1 MNYEQS
7 SDNFTELLYDFLDG
21 ALAPENETRLFAALT
36 QDADLRAEL
45 KEQLHIN
52 ATIQTDEYAFTPPAA
67 SGEAIFAR
75 LGFATE
81 AGDTVAAPILA
92 SPAGTG
98 TAALT
103 SPALAGASLA
113 ARAGIAF
120 RRGSSLVLVA
130 LLSSLLTAWLL
141 RSSGNGYGYG
151 GDINN
156 GDLFS
161 RFGNNAGNGY
171 GGNGSSGAPPFHGSF
186 AESGAGTSPQPFV
199 IADTVFQTVIKR
211 VIIRQEKAPS
221 DATMAT
227 AYQTLASLPEAL
239 QAAPQAEQTL
249 STNPQTSL
257 GATLPKVMWTQ
268 DSTQTPAPAQTLGVQ
283 PATPTPLTGITIGA
297 RGMVSRSIIWAS
309 VPAKETFPS
318 NAALYALYSLSAHHS
333 VGVEF
338 GQESFFQRYYFTNPQ
353 GVEYRVEQH
362 PTFVWGGLAY
372 RYTMLPESTFSPFA
386 HVVAGATQIGGLGRG
401 MVGVSYSPDTRTQF
415 HLGAEAASL
424 FYQSDGAWFMS
435 PKLGVSYGVS
445 IKF

>member
-75 LGFATE
+75 LGFAAE

-92 SPAGTG
+92 TPTVASPAIATV
-98 TAALT
+98 
-103 SPALAGASLA
+103 SLA

-141 RSSGNGYGYG
+141 RSSGNGYG
-151 GDINN
+151 GDITN
-156 GDLFS
+156 GGFLS
-161 RFGNNAGNGY
+161 RFGNNGGNGY

-211 VIIRQEKAPS
+211 VIIRQEQAPS

-227 AYQTLASLPEAL
+227 AYPALYSTLSSLPETA
-239 QAAPQAEQTL
+239 QAELTL

-257 GATLPKVMWTQ
+257 GATLPKVMLVQ
-268 DSTQTPAPAQTLGVQ
+268 DSTQKSAPTQTPVVQ
-283 PATPTPLTGITIGA
+283 PATPAPLTGITIGA
-297 RGMVSRSIIWAS
+297 RGMVSRSVIWAS

-318 NAALYALYSLSAHHS
+318 NAALYALYNLSAHHS
-333 VGVEF
+333 IGVEF

-353 GVEYRVEQH
+353 GVEFRVEQN

-372 RYTMLPESTFSPFA
+372 RYTMFPESTFSPFA

-401 MVGVSYSPDTRTQF
+401 MVGVSYAPDARTQF
-415 HLGAEAASL
+415 HLGAEAANL

>member
-36 QDADLRAEL
+36 QDADLRTEL

-75 LGFATE
+75 LGFAAE

-92 SPAGTG
+92 SPTIV
-98 TAALT
+98 
-103 SPALAGASLA
+103 SPAITTVSLA

-141 RSSGNGYGYG
+141 HSSGNGYG

-161 RFGNNAGNGY
+161 RFGNNGGNGY

-186 AESGAGTSPQPFV
+186 AESGAGTSPQPFI

-211 VIIRQEKAPS
+211 VIIRQEQAPS
-221 DATMAT
+221 DATLSA
-227 AYQTLASLPEAL
+227 AYPPLYPTLAALPETTQA
-239 QAAPQAEQTL
+239 QAATQAERTL

-257 GATLPKVMWTQ
+257 GATFPKVMWAQ
-268 DSTQTPAPAQTLGVQ
+268 DSTQKSAPTTTPAVQ
-283 PATPTPLTGITIGA
+283 PATPTPLTGITIGT

-333 VGVEF
+333 IGVEF

-353 GVEYRVEQH
+353 GIEFRVEQN

-401 MVGVSYSPDTRTQF
+401 MVGVSYAPDARTQF

-424 FYQSDGAWFMS
+424 FYQSDGAWFIS

>member
-36 QDADLRAEL
+36 QDADLRAEF

-67 SGEAIFAR
+67 SSEAIFAR
-75 LGFATE
+75 LGFAAE
-81 AGDTVAAPILA
+81 AGDTVAAPILISPTVA
-92 SPAGTG
+92 SPAIATV
-98 TAALT
+98 
-103 SPALAGASLA
+103 SLA
-113 ARAGIAF
+113 TRAGIAF

-141 RSSGNGYGYG
+141 RSSGNGYG

-161 RFGNNAGNGY
+161 RFGNNGGNGY

-186 AESGAGTSPQPFV
+186 AESGTGTSPQPFV

-211 VIIRQEKAPS
+211 VIIRQEQAPS
-221 DATMAT
+221 DATMAA
-227 AYQTLASLPEAL
+227 AYPTLYPTLTSLPEAP

-249 STNPQTSL
+249 SAHPQTSL
-257 GATLPKVMWTQ
+257 GAALPKVMWAQ
-268 DSTQTPAPAQTLGVQ
+268 DSTQTPTPAQT
-283 PATPTPLTGITIGA
+283 PAPTQTPAPLTGITIGA

-333 VGVEF
+333 IGVEF

-353 GVEYRVEQH
+353 GVEFRVEQH

-424 FYQSDGAWFMS
+424 FYQSNGAWFMS

>member
-45 KEQLHIN
+45 KEQMHIN
-52 ATIQTDEYAFTPPAA
+52 ATIQTDEHAFTPPAA
-67 SGEAIFAR
+67 SSEAIFAR
-75 LGFATE
+75 LGFAAE

-92 SPAGTG
+92 SPVV
-98 TAALT
+98 T
-103 SPALAGASLA
+103 SSAIATVSLA

-141 RSSGNGYGYG
+141 RSSGNGYG

-161 RFGNNAGNGY
+161 RFGNGGGNGY
-171 GGNGSSGAPPFHGSF
+171 GSNGYSGNGGSSGAPPFHGSF
-186 AESGAGTSPQPFV
+186 AESGAGRSPQPFV

-211 VIIRQEKAPS
+211 VIIRQEQAPS
-221 DATMAT
+221 DATMA
-227 AYQTLASLPEAL
+227 ASYQALASLPEAL
-239 QAAPQAEQTL
+239 QAAPQAERTL

-257 GATLPKVMWTQ
+257 GSALPKVMLVQ
-268 DSTQTPAPAQTLGVQ
+268 DSTQTPAPAQTPAVQ
-283 PATPTPLTGITIGA
+283 QTLPPAPLTGITIGA

-333 VGVEF
+333 IGVEV

-353 GVEYRVEQH
+353 GIEFRVEQH

-401 MVGVSYSPDTRTQF
+401 MVGVSYAPDARTQF

-424 FYQSDGAWFMS
+424 FYQSDGVWFMS

>member
-36 QDADLRAEL
+36 QDADLRAEF

-52 ATIQTDEYAFTPPAA
+52 ATIQTDEYAFTPPTA
-67 SGEAIFAR
+67 SSEAIFAR
-75 LGFATE
+75 LGFAVE
-81 AGDTVAAPILA
+81 AGDTVAAPILISPTVA
-92 SPAGTG
+92 SPAIATV
-98 TAALT
+98 
-103 SPALAGASLA
+103 SLA
-113 ARAGIAF
+113 TRAGIAF

-141 RSSGNGYGYG
+141 RSSGNGYG

-161 RFGNNAGNGY
+161 RFGNNGGNGY

-211 VIIRQEKAPS
+211 VIIRQEQAPS
-221 DATMAT
+221 DATMAA
-227 AYQTLASLPEAL
+227 AYPTLYPTLSSLPETA
-239 QAAPQAEQTL
+239 QAAAQAERTL
-249 STNPQTSL
+249 SAHPQTSL
-257 GATLPKVMWTQ
+257 GAPLPKVMWAQ
-268 DSTQTPAPAQTLGVQ
+268 DSTQKPAPAQTTAVQ
-283 PATPTPLTGITIGA
+283 QTLPPAPLTGITIGA

-318 NAALYALYSLSAHHS
+318 NEALYALYSLSAHHS
-333 VGVEF
+333 IGVEF

-353 GVEYRVEQH
+353 GVEFRVEQH

-415 HLGAEAASL
+415 HLGAEATSL
-424 FYQSDGAWFMS
+424 FYQSDGVWFMS

-445 IKF
+445 IRF

>member
-21 ALAPENETRLFAALT
+21 VLAPENETRLFAALT

-75 LGFATE
+75 LGFAAE

-92 SPAGTG
+92 SPAS

-141 RSSGNGYGYG
+141 RSSGNGYG

-161 RFGNNAGNGY
+161 RFGNSGGNGS
-171 GGNGSSGAPPFHGSF
+171 NGSSGAPPFHGSF
-186 AESGAGTSPQPFV
+186 AESGAGTSPQPFI

-211 VIIRQEKAPS
+211 VIIRQEQAPS
-221 DATMAT
+221 DATLSA
-227 AYQTLASLPEAL
+227 AYQALASLPETA
-239 QAAPQAEQTL
+239 QAAPQAERTL
-249 STNPQTSL
+249 SNNPQTSL
-257 GATLPKVMWTQ
+257 GSALPKVMVAQ
-268 DSTQTPAPAQTLGVQ
+268 DSTQTPAPAQT
-283 PATPTPLTGITIGA
+283 PAVPPTLPTAPLTGITIGA

-333 VGVEF
+333 IGVEF

-353 GVEYRVEQH
+353 GVEFRVEQN

-401 MVGVSYSPDTRTQF
+401 MVGVSYTPDARTQF

>member
-75 LGFATE
+75 LGFAAE
-81 AGDTVAAPILA
+81 AGDTIAAPILA
-92 SPAGTG
+92 SPAS

-103 SPALAGASLA
+103 SPALTGVSLA

-120 RRGSSLVLVA
+120 RRGSSLMLVA

-141 RSSGNGYGYG
+141 RSSGNGYG

-156 GDLFS
+156 GDFLS
-161 RFGNNAGNGY
+161 RFGNSGGNGY
-171 GGNGSSGAPPFHGSF
+171 GGNGGSSGAPPFYSSF

-199 IADTVFQTVIKR
+199 IADTVFQTVIKS
-211 VIIRQEKAPS
+211 VIIRQEQAPS
-221 DATMAT
+221 NATMAT
-227 AYQTLASLPEAL
+227 AYQTLTSLPDD
-239 QAAPQAEQTL
+239 PQAEQAL

-257 GATLPKVMWTQ
+257 SAALPKVPWAQ
-268 DSTQTPAPAQTLGVQ
+268 DSTHTPAPAQTPAVQ
-283 PATPTPLTGITIGA
+283 QAPSPLTGITIGA

-333 VGVEF
+333 IGVEF

-353 GVEYRVEQH
+353 GVEFRVEQH

-372 RYTMLPESTFSPFA
+372 RYMMLPESTFSPFA

-401 MVGVSYSPDTRTQF
+401 MVGVSYSPDARTQF

-424 FYQSDGAWFMS
+424 FYQSDGVWFMS